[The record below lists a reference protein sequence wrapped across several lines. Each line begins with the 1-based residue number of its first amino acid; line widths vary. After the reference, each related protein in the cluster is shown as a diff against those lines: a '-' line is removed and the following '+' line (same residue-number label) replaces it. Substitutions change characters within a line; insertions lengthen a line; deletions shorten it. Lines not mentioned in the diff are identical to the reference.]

1 MNRRNIVFL
10 GSLFLGILIV
20 GMLYVDLFQTTVEGA
35 TGDKCECL
43 NEATLNEETGKCSDD
58 TDPVCPP
65 APPTT
70 TTTNESSP

>member
-35 TGDKCECL
+35 TTGDGECVKECL
-43 NEATLNEETGKCSDD
+43 NGTTLDTATGKCSDD
-58 TDPVCPP
+58 SDPICPP
-65 APPTT
+65 
-70 TTTNESSP
+70 E